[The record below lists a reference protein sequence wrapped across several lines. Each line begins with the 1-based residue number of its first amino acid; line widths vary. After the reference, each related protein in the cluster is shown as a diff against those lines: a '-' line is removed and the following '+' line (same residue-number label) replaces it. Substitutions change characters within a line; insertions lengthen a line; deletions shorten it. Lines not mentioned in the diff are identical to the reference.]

1 MRAAMEQ
8 VMMVRLKQALQLTPE
23 QEPRVMPKVQH
34 MVDVRRDYAIRRR
47 GAVSHLRALLAD
59 ETADDAA
66 VEKGLRDL
74 EKLDQSFREQEQGL
88 RHDLSADL
96 TPRQEARM
104 YFFARHFRRS
114 MEHRMQEAM
123 ERRRGGLP
131 PTSPA
136 PEADEDLQQDEEP

>member
-1 MRAAMEQ
+1 MEQ
-8 VMMVRLKQALQLTPE
+8 VMMVKLKQVLQLTPE

-34 MVDVRRDYAIRRR
+34 MMDARRDYAMRHR

-96 TPRQEARM
+96 TPRQQARM

-114 MEHRMQEAM
+114 MQHRMQEAM
-123 ERRRGGLP
+123 ERRRAGLP
-131 PTSPA
+131 PAAPA
-136 PEADEDLQQDEEP
+136 PEADEDDQQDEEP